1 MPKQLFGSIL
11 LMLAFIFYMP
21 ETKAQIPAGIDI
33 ASIDIDALSDEQFMQ
48 FINRAQLSG
57 LSEAALEAKATERG
71 LSPIQI
77 AKIRQRYATLNKQT
91 VNKAVDQT
99 YAKRDAVSTIAPS
112 PAVATVGGLR
122 IFGQELF
129 SNTNLTFEPNMRMA
143 TPRNYILGPD
153 DELVIDVFGYSE
165 RTYKMRINAEGEVR
179 FPNIGPVK
187 VSSLTIDEATAK
199 IRSALTTLYPAIKT
213 GATTV
218 QVSLGQIRTIR
229 VILIGEVSRPGTYS
243 LSSLS
248 TIANALYVSGGPS
261 ANGSFRNI
269 QLIRNGKT
277 IVQFDLYDFL
287 LRGDLRKNIL
297 LQDDD
302 IIKVNTYQTRVSIS
316 GAVKRPA
323 IFECSGGECM
333 LDVIRE
339 FAGGFADDADL
350 ETVTVRRIGR
360 KGREIIDVPNDSLFS
375 FKLRSSDELNVR
387 TLPQRFQNRVQISG
401 AVFYPGEYSVD
412 KYPTLRDLLKRVELK
427 ENAFLDRAFLR
438 RLLPDHEAILENFS
452 VADVLK
458 GQWNMPLQKNDSIHI
473 FLKAE
478 LREAYTISVA
488 GEVNNPGQFAFTD
501 KMALKDAILLAGGLK
516 DNSSLRQIEIARRIR
531 KDATLA
537 DTTVLTV
544 IKRIDLSDSLSV
556 TTNNDFLLE
565 PFDQVTVKRLPR
577 NRYAGTVTIKG
588 EVLFPGQ
595 YTLTNQQEPISAVIA
610 RAGGSLA
617 TADMESA
624 ILLRNTFANSMDPNL
639 KALRKSLVLKEV
651 GDSLAKSTLMRVID
665 TAMQIVAADIAGAVA
680 QPGSTLDI
688 ALQDGDIIEVP
699 ARNKMVQV
707 FGAVHLSKKMVHT
720 SGLSL
725 RDAIAEAGGFTESAK
740 KKEVYVVYANGKVA
754 ATKQFL
760 FFRNYPSLRPGAEI
774 YVPEKKRSRSM
785 STGEIIGITSGLVG
799 MTTMILAIINITK

>member
-1 MPKQLFGSIL
+1 MGGILVVLSITFFTPVL
-11 LMLAFIFYMP
+11 
-21 ETKAQIPAGIDI
+21 TAQIPAGMNI
-33 ASIDIDALSDEQFMQ
+33 AAIDIDALSDEQFLQ
-48 FINRAQLSG
+48 FINKAQLSG
-57 LSEAALEAKATERG
+57 LSESALEAKALERG
-71 LSPIQI
+71 LTQNQI
-77 AKIRQRYATLNKQT
+77 SSIRQRYALLNKQGGS
-91 VNKAVDQT
+91 KQVDQS
-99 YAKRDAVSTIAPS
+99 YAKRES
-112 PAVATVGGLR
+112 VATVVPANTTTSTGGLK

-129 SNTNLTFEPNMRMA
+129 SNSNLTFEPNMRMA

-165 RTYKMRINAEGEVR
+165 RTYKMRINTEGELR

-187 VSSLTIDEATAK
+187 VASLTIDEATAK
-199 IRSALTTLYPAIKT
+199 IRAALTKLYPAIKT

-229 VILIGEVSRPGTYS
+229 VILIGEVTRPGTYS

-261 ANGSFRNI
+261 TNGSFRNI
-269 QLIRNGKT
+269 QLIRSGKT

-287 LRGDLRKNIL
+287 LRGDLRKNLL

-302 IIKVNTYQTRVSIS
+302 IIKVNTYQTRVSIN

-323 IFECSGGECM
+323 VFECSGGECI
-333 LDVIRE
+333 LDIVKE

-350 ETVTVRRIGR
+350 ETVTVKRIGK
-360 KGREIIDVPNDSLFS
+360 KGREIIDVPNDSLHT
-375 FKLRSSDELNVR
+375 FKLRSSDELSVR

-412 KYPTLRDLLKRVELK
+412 RYPTILDLLKRVELK
-427 ENAFLDRAFLR
+427 ENAFLQRALMK

-452 VADVLK
+452 VADVLNGK
-458 GQWNMPLQKNDSIHI
+458 WNMSLQKNDSIHI

-478 LREAYTISVA
+478 LRENYSITVA
-488 GEVNNPGQFAFTD
+488 GEVNKPGQFVFTD
-501 KMALKDAILLAGGLK
+501 QMALKDAILLAGGFK

-531 KDATLA
+531 KDITLA
-537 DTTVLTV
+537 DTAVLTV
-544 IKRIDLSDSLSV
+544 IKRIDLLDSLSV
-556 TTNNDFLLE
+556 ATNHDFILE
-565 PFDQVTVKRLPR
+565 PFDQITVKRLPR

-595 YTLTNQQEPISAVIA
+595 YTLTNQHESISAVIA

-617 TADMESA
+617 TADMASA
-624 ILLRNTFANSMDPNL
+624 ILLRNTFASGMDPNL
-639 KALRKSLVLKEV
+639 KALRKNLVLKEV

-665 TAMQIVAADIAGAVA
+665 TSMQIVASDIETAVTKPGSSADIV
-680 QPGSTLDI
+680 
-688 ALQDGDIIEVP
+688 LQDGDIIDVP

-707 FGAVHLSKKMVHT
+707 FGAVHLSKKMVYS

-725 RDAIAEAGGFTESAK
+725 RKAIAEAGGFTENAK
-740 KKEVYVVYANGKVA
+740 KREVYVVYPNGKVA
-754 ATKQFL
+754 ATSQFL

-774 YVPEKKRSRSM
+774 YVPERKRTKNL
-785 STGEIIGITSGLVG
+785 STGEIIGLTSGIVG
-799 MTTMILAIINITK
+799 MTTMILAIINITR

>member
-1 MPKQLFGSIL
+1 
-11 LMLAFIFYMP
+11 
-21 ETKAQIPAGIDI
+21 
-33 ASIDIDALSDEQFMQ
+33 
-48 FINRAQLSG
+48 
-57 LSEAALEAKATERG
+57 
-71 LSPIQI
+71 
-77 AKIRQRYATLNKQT
+77 
-91 VNKAVDQT
+91 AVDQT
-99 YAKRDAVSTIAPS
+99 YAKRDAVSAIAPL
-112 PAVATVGGLR
+112 PAAATAGGLR

-360 KGREIIDVPNDSLFS
+360 KGREIIDV
-375 FKLRSSDELNVR
+375 
-387 TLPQRFQNRVQISG
+387 
-401 AVFYPGEYSVD
+401 
-412 KYPTLRDLLKRVELK
+412 
-427 ENAFLDRAFLR
+427 
-438 RLLPDHEAILENFS
+438 
-452 VADVLK
+452 
-458 GQWNMPLQKNDSIHI
+458 
-473 FLKAE
+473 
-478 LREAYTISVA
+478 
-488 GEVNNPGQFAFTD
+488 
-501 KMALKDAILLAGGLK
+501 
-516 DNSSLRQIEIARRIR
+516 
-531 KDATLA
+531 
-537 DTTVLTV
+537 
-544 IKRIDLSDSLSV
+544 
-556 TTNNDFLLE
+556 
-565 PFDQVTVKRLPR
+565 
-577 NRYAGTVTIKG
+577 
-588 EVLFPGQ
+588 
-595 YTLTNQQEPISAVIA
+595 
-610 RAGGSLA
+610 
-617 TADMESA
+617 
-624 ILLRNTFANSMDPNL
+624 
-639 KALRKSLVLKEV
+639 
-651 GDSLAKSTLMRVID
+651 
-665 TAMQIVAADIAGAVA
+665 
-680 QPGSTLDI
+680 
-688 ALQDGDIIEVP
+688 
-699 ARNKMVQV
+699 
-707 FGAVHLSKKMVHT
+707 
-720 SGLSL
+720 
-725 RDAIAEAGGFTESAK
+725 
-740 KKEVYVVYANGKVA
+740 
-754 ATKQFL
+754 
-760 FFRNYPSLRPGAEI
+760 
-774 YVPEKKRSRSM
+774 
-785 STGEIIGITSGLVG
+785 
-799 MTTMILAIINITK
+799 